1 MEPVTLNPT
10 RRSRIIVN
18 TKRFGGVALLLALL
32 GYAYSSP
39 SGVGVRALLGQASGK
54 HAHAMNLYLDGEIGP
69 AFEEFEPLVS
79 VGYGPALE
87 TLCEFVVAR
96 PSARIGQAECLAA
109 VKDSQ
114 SERLHH
120 LTELSLTAQEWQF
133 AEELI
138 NQRLKDGDATAH
150 FDYAK
155 FKVLSQPDA
164 PGLVDVV
171 EQVRLSSESGDPRGQ
186 YALIVLSLSQNAN
199 GLLDSAFARTLIRTP
214 TLTAGDAYFELSK
227 LMQTGTISSDLSYVE
242 ILRRSDQAGNQ
253 YAAGYLSQYFL
264 NNLGLDPDSENAS
277 YWLEKAALNGDH
289 VAQYNWALRLYERAS
304 SSNDM
309 AAAVSFLNASAA
321 AGFRPAITQLGVVF
335 WKAPELAATTPEEGR
350 QISLQWFEKAAEL
363 GDPNAMFNLG
373 QVYLNTGR
381 IDEGATLLASS
392 AELGNTAA
400 AELLS
405 RILGG

>member
-227 LMQTGTISSDLSYVE
+227 LMQTGTISSDLSYV
-242 ILRRSDQAGNQ
+242 
-253 YAAGYLSQYFL
+253 